1 MKRRGRKVEMKHKKS
16 VVNEDDSDPIKFL
29 NVLTEE
35 NKKAPQDSALEMVK
49 VQEKEILMSRWR
61 KLNSWRSA

>member
-1 MKRRGRKVEMKHKKS
+1 MKHKKS